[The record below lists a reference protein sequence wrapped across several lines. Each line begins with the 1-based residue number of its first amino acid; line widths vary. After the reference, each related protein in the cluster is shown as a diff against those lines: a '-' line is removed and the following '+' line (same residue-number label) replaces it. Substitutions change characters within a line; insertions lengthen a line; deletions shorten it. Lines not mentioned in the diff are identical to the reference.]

1 MPHWKV
7 SLSSGSHNSTTQ
19 WIAKG
24 DEDLENVVVN
34 WGGFEVGRI
43 RLESSA
49 RKHTVRDLC
58 LLLVNAE
65 GSRS

>member
-7 SLSSGSHNSTTQ
+7 NLPSGSHNSMTQ

-24 DEDLENVVVN
+24 DEDFENVVVN

-43 RLESSA
+43 RSESGA
-49 RKHTVRDLC
+49 RKHTVGDLC
-58 LLLVNAE
+58 FLLVYAE
-65 GSRS
+65 GS